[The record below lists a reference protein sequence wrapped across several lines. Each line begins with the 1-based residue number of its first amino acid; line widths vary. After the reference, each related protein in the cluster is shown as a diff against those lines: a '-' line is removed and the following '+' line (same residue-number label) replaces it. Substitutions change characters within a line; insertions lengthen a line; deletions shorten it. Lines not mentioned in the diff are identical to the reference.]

1 MCIGDAFSVPFIFSC
16 FYLICLLASLLPAY
30 ARPISDTKS
39 QPGLFVSSIPGPASI
54 TSTVAVFLRSSVI
67 GSQSVKGCEGF
78 KPIILFIW
86 RHVRSAS
93 FIIFAR
99 VERALSY
106 QNKLITRFKIS

>member
-54 TSTVAVFLRSSVI
+54 TSTVAVILRFSVT

-78 KPIILFIW
+78 KPMILGTLRFED
-86 RHVRSAS
+86 VL
-93 FIIFAR
+93 R
-99 VERALSY
+99 VERDR
-106 QNKLITRFKIS
+106 KLR